1 MQSKSKDRNKK
12 TEMPDLVYGKIA
24 PQALDVE
31 RAVLGAMMF
40 EPDKMRDVLEIIQ
53 SADVFYSDANQRVY
67 SAIRSLY
74 DECGKADFMM
84 VTQRLRQT
92 GDLEI
97 VGGSYYV
104 SEIMRDV
111 VSSAHIEEHSRI
123 VLQKYLLRELIRV
136 SGDVIVK
143 SYSEEEDVFE
153 ILDGAQTHFEEMAM
167 SSVKKDYVQ
176 AGKPAGKVLEN
187 IAERM
192 GSDNKMI
199 GIPSGFAELDKVTGG
214 WEKTNL
220 IILAARPAVGKTAF
234 ALNLLMNAWAK
245 SGVPVGMFSLE
256 MSATQL
262 IQRMLASMSKI
273 ELNKIRNANL
283 NQAEFD
289 ILYNFKNKIGKSGIY
304 IDDTAGITSRE
315 MRIKA
320 KKMVRKHK
328 VGLIVI
334 DYLQLMSGD
343 TKSQNREQEISKICR
358 DIKVMAKDLD
368 VPVIAL
374 SQLNRSVESR
384 GKDNQEP
391 MLSDLR
397 ESGSIE
403 QDADAVI
410 FLYNQDGVKISVA
423 KNRHDRNAKFSAM
436 FEGQYQTFHGV
447 SEIATAQQIDTYKP
461 L

>member
-1 MQSKSKDRNKK
+1 MQTNQRKSKIITSNVI
-12 TEMPDLVYGKIA
+12 EYGKMQ

-31 RAVLGAMMF
+31 RAVLGAMVL
-40 EPDKMRDVLEIIQ
+40 EPDKMRDVLEIVQ
-53 SADVFYSDANQRVY
+53 SPDVFYSDANQRVY
-67 SAIRSLY
+67 AAIRRIF
-74 DECGKADFMM
+74 DKGGCVDFMT
-84 VTQRLRQT
+84 VIEELRKCSE
-92 GDLEI
+92 LEM
-97 VGGSYYV
+97 VGGSYYI
-104 SEIMRDV
+104 SELMRDV
-111 VSSAHIEEHSRI
+111 VSAAHIEEHSRI
-123 VLQKYLLRELIRV
+123 VLQKYLLRELIKV
-136 SGDVIVK
+136 SGDVISR
-143 SYSEEEDVFE
+143 SYEESEDVFD
-153 ILDGAQTHFEEMAM
+153 ILDNAQSHFEEMAM

-176 AGKPAGKVLEN
+176 AGKPADKVLQN

-192 GSDNKMI
+192 GSDVKMI
-199 GIPSGFAELDKVTGG
+199 GIPSGFPELDKVTGG

-234 ALNLLMNAWAK
+234 ALNILLNAFFR
-245 SGVPVGMFSLE
+245 SNVNVGMFSLE

-262 IQRMLASMSKI
+262 VQRMLASMSKI

-283 NQAEFD
+283 SQSEFD
-289 ILYNFKNKIGKSGIY
+289 TLYDLKKKIDKSGIY

-368 VPVIAL
+368 VPIIAL

-403 QDADAVI
+403 QDADSVI
-410 FLYNQDGVKISVA
+410 FLYNQDGIKISVA

-436 FEGQYQTFHGV
+436 FEGQYQTFHGIT
-447 SEIATAQQIDTYKP
+447 ENDAQPKIDNFKP
-461 L
+461 F